1 MQQTQNLVLYWRATT
16 QLSRTRSRYVGLHPT
31 TLKQKGLEKELTVA
45 SLHDVLLHTW
55 LD

>member
-31 TLKQKGLEKELTVA
+31 TKGLEKELTVA